1 MCDACDF
8 DLQMRFNYSG
18 IISGHFQAQLG
29 GRRCTELFMQ
39 RVVVGT
45 MMGITN
51 TVATLPGF
59 IGPTVVGALT
69 YRNVS
74 SGLHTPTIA
83 LLKLY
88 TNVKCLQRRNRLEV

>member
-1 MCDACDF
+1 MSAAQFRSAGQLETDDTCFQCA
-8 DLQMRFNYSG
+8 G
-18 IISGHFQAQLG
+18 IYLAV
-29 GRRCTELFMQ
+29 CT
-39 RVVVGT
+39 VGT

-74 SGLHTPTIA
+74 IA
-83 LLKLY
+83 SLTVSPSSANL
-88 TNVKCLQRRNRLEV
+88 NRPLADPLSAT

>member
-1 MCDACDF
+1 
-8 DLQMRFNYSG
+8 
-18 IISGHFQAQLG
+18 
-29 GRRCTELFMQ
+29 MQ

-74 SGLHTPTIA
+74 SAHT
-83 LLKLY
+83 Y
-88 TNVKCLQRRNRLEV
+88 